1 MTSPAPGVG
10 EVVPATVGPGP
21 VTSTDPGPAAAL
33 PPTPEL
39 MPVPAPPATE
49 PAPEPVLAPTSKP
62 TLEPTL
68 QLAPVPPPPTTGAAA
83 SAEGPEPVPAPPVEG
98 REAGSGAEPGP
109 TADSAA
115 DDGAADVAPVPG
127 VPVAGADVEPV
138 PGPPAGPRDDA
149 VSLAE
154 SAAGAGS
161 TDDGVPVPPGE
172 LVGATE
178 PVEPMNEAEAV
189 EPADEAEPAEPVNE
203 FGPVAEP
210 AVEVKAVV
218 EPVPAPPAESADE
231 AEPVAEPEPVDEPV
245 PAYEPVPAPPAA
257 EAEAD
262 VVAPPSAEADPD
274 PAAEPTPPLPPPP
287 APTPEAAPAPAP
299 RAASLPMR
307 PVRRIPASGERLGRF
322 TLAEALGHGGFAHVY
337 EARADDG
344 TQVALKVLTGLHD
357 DARERFA
364 QEAHLLE
371 RLDGRGFPRFV
382 EAGLDATQPWFAM
395 ELVPGT
401 TLRDRV
407 REEGPLTG
415 QQALGL
421 AQQIVDALLVLQE
434 ERCLHRDLKPA
445 NIMVDGDR
453 AVLIDLGIAKVFDAA
468 TSTQPAGTMSYM
480 APELFGRRV
489 HPRSDVYSLGLLL
502 VHAATGDLPLDL
514 NFLGRDLE
522 PADLV
527 DAEVAEAAGVEPPVI
542 DRHLQS
548 LILAMTRYQPNHR
561 PPLENI
567 ASVVRARIGSTTPDP
582 TLLLTSQLVSD
593 GVTAAEV
600 AALPATEM
608 LPGRGHTR
616 RFQRD
621 RDRADDVTPTR
632 VPEPWHALVYDR
644 ALMSVLTE
652 VHADGFDGA
661 AEQVVANHVAEIGA
675 EMAGGRTPAEI
686 KDWIWQAMRWQVTTP
701 PDGHADTLRGWRA
714 FRNPEPAPASKRA
727 PVTSRTRSATPV
739 GSPVPGS
746 ASSGSAGSG
755 ARTPGSPA
763 PAAPPSAATTQV
775 VRGTA
780 PPPQSFQPRKS
791 PVQHLGPAPRQA
803 APSPSVRATRPM
815 PAVQPGRQP
824 TPQPTRQQVARPPAQ
839 PAPQPTRKP
848 GRKPGRKATAQS
860 AVAPTAVQRPVAGR
874 PQVAQPAR
882 PQGAPARQ
890 KGKQR
895 PVVQA
900 PVAPRKRPWPVRLFG
915 ALLRWVPRLLLV
927 AAVYVLVTQDAQ
939 GGDPFL
945 AAPAF
950 GTAAFGLAVLLRI
963 AGHRM
968 WIWFYVLSAVLIAA
982 GSAFMWA
989 NSTGQVVLG

>member
-68 QLAPVPPPPTTGAAA
+68 QLAPVPPPTAAAASAAA
-83 SAEGPEPVPAPPVEG
+83 SAEGPEPVPGPPEVHA
-98 REAGSGAEPGP
+98 AGSGPEPGP
-109 TADSAA
+109 TTDSAA
-115 DDGAADVAPVPG
+115 DDGA
-127 VPVAGADVEPV
+127 
-138 PGPPAGPRDDA
+138 
-149 VSLAE
+149 
-154 SAAGAGS
+154 GS
-161 TDDGVPVPPGE
+161 GDDGVPVPPVE

-178 PVEPMNEAEAV
+178 PVEPVNEAEAV
-189 EPADEAEPAEPVNE
+189 EPADEAEPAEPV
-203 FGPVAEP
+203 
-210 AVEVKAVV
+210 KA
-218 EPVPAPPAESADE
+218 EPVPAPPAESADKPESANEFGPAAEPAVEAKAVVEPVPPPPADSADE
-231 AEPVAEPEPVDEPV
+231 AEPAAEPEPVDEAV
-245 PAYEPVPAPPAA
+245 PAYEPVPAPPAVEA
-257 EAEAD
+257 APPAAEAD
-262 VVAPPSAEADPD
+262 VVAPPSAEADHD
-274 PAAEPTPPLPPPP
+274 PAAESTPPLPPPP
-287 APTPEAAPAPAP
+287 APAPEAAPAPAP

-415 QQALGL
+415 AQALGL

-652 VHADGFDGA
+652 AHADGFDGA

-739 GSPVPGS
+739 GSPAP
-746 ASSGSAGSG
+746 GSAGSG
-755 ARTPGSPA
+755 SRTPGSTA

-775 VRGTA
+775 VRGTV

-791 PVQHLGPAPRQA
+791 PVQHLGPAPRQS

-815 PAVQPGRQP
+815 PALQPGRQP
-824 TPQPTRQQVARPPAQ
+824 TPQPTRQQVARPTAQ
-839 PAPQPTRKP
+839 PTPQPTRKP
-848 GRKPGRKATAQS
+848 GRKATAQPV
-860 AVAPTAVQRPVAGR
+860 VAPTAVQRPVAGR

-900 PVAPRKRPWPVRLFG
+900 PVAPRKRPWPVRLLG

>member
-10 EVVPATVGPGP
+10 EVAAATVGPGP
-21 VTSTDPGPAAAL
+21 VPSTDPGPAAAL

-49 PAPEPVLAPTSKP
+49 PAPEPALAPTSKP

-68 QLAPVPPPPTTGAAA
+68 ELAPVPPPPTTGAASAAA
-83 SAEGPEPVPAPPVEG
+83 SAEGPEPVPAPPVE
-98 REAGSGAEPGP
+98 EPDSGSGPAPGP
-109 TADSAA
+109 TADDAA
-115 DDGAADVAPVPG
+115 RVGAAG
-127 VPVAGADVEPV
+127 
-138 PGPPAGPRDDA
+138 
-149 VSLAE
+149 SAE
-154 SAAGAGS
+154 AGS
-161 TDDGVPVPPGE
+161 ADAGSADDGVPAPP
-172 LVGATE
+172 VDH
-178 PVEPMNEAEAV
+178 AEAL
-189 EPADEAEPAEPVNE
+189 EPAAEAAGSVD
-203 FGPVAEP
+203 
-210 AVEVKAVV
+210 AV
-218 EPVPAPPAESADE
+218 PVPAPPAESAE
-231 AEPVAEPEPVDEPV
+231 LAESAVPAPPAEPAADVEPDDDAESAAGSEPVDEAV
-245 PAYEPVPAPPAA
+245 PADEPVPAPPADKPVPAPSPA
-257 EAEAD
+257 EAK
-262 VVAPPSAEADPD
+262 ADPD
-274 PAAEPTPPLPPPP
+274 PAEADPTPPLPPPP
-287 APTPEAAPAPAP
+287 APTPEQAPAP

-415 QQALGL
+415 PQALGL
-421 AQQIVDALLVLQE
+421 ARQIVDALLVLQE

-567 ASVVRARIGSTTPDP
+567 ASVVRARIASTTPDP

-608 LPGRGHTR
+608 LSGKGHTKRFR
-616 RFQRD
+616 RGPD
-621 RDRADDVTPTR
+621 RSDDVTPTR

-675 EMAGGRTPAEI
+675 EVAGGRTPAEI

-701 PDGHADTLRGWRA
+701 PEGHADTLRGWRA

-727 PVTSRTRSATPV
+727 PVTSRTRSATPI
-739 GSPVPGS
+739 
-746 ASSGSAGSG
+746 GSAGSG

-763 PAAPPSAATTQV
+763 PAAPPSAASTQV
-775 VRGTA
+775 VRGSV

-791 PVQHLGPAPRQA
+791 PVKHLGPAPRQA

-824 TPQPTRQQVARPPAQ
+824 TAQPTQQQPTRQQGARPAAQ
-839 PAPQPTRKP
+839 AAPQPVRQSTRKP
-848 GRKPGRKATAQS
+848 TAQPP
-860 AVAPTAVQRPVAGR
+860 VQPTAVQRPVAGR

-895 PVVQA
+895 PVAQA
-900 PVAPRKRPWPVRLFG
+900 PVAPRKRPWPVRLLG

-939 GGDPFL
+939 GGDPYL
-945 AAPAF
+945 AAPAL
-950 GTAAFGLAVLLRI
+950 GTAAFGLAVLLRV

-968 WIWFYVLSAVLIAA
+968 WVWFYVLTAVLVAA

-989 NSTGQVVLG
+989 NSTGQLVLG

>member
-1 MTSPAPGVG
+1 
-10 EVVPATVGPGP
+10 
-21 VTSTDPGPAAAL
+21 
-33 PPTPEL
+33 
-39 MPVPAPPATE
+39 
-49 PAPEPVLAPTSKP
+49 
-62 TLEPTL
+62 
-68 QLAPVPPPPTTGAAA
+68 
-83 SAEGPEPVPAPPVEG
+83 
-98 REAGSGAEPGP
+98 
-109 TADSAA
+109 
-115 DDGAADVAPVPG
+115 
-127 VPVAGADVEPV
+127 
-138 PGPPAGPRDDA
+138 
-149 VSLAE
+149 
-154 SAAGAGS
+154 
-161 TDDGVPVPPGE
+161 
-172 LVGATE
+172 
-178 PVEPMNEAEAV
+178 
-189 EPADEAEPAEPVNE
+189 
-203 FGPVAEP
+203 
-210 AVEVKAVV
+210 
-218 EPVPAPPAESADE
+218 
-231 AEPVAEPEPVDEPV
+231 
-245 PAYEPVPAPPAA
+245 
-257 EAEAD
+257 
-262 VVAPPSAEADPD
+262 
-274 PAAEPTPPLPPPP
+274 
-287 APTPEAAPAPAP
+287 
-299 RAASLPMR
+299 MR

-415 QQALGL
+415 PQALGL

-527 DAEVAEAAGVEPPVI
+527 DTEAAEAAGVEPPVI

-567 ASVVRARIGSTTPDP
+567 ASVVRARIASTTPDP

-608 LPGRGHTR
+608 LSGRGHTKRFR
-616 RFQRD
+616 RGLD
-621 RDRADDVTPTR
+621 RSDEVTPTR

-727 PVTSRTRSATPV
+727 PVTSRTSSATP
-739 GSPVPGS
+739 
-746 ASSGSAGSG
+746 A
-755 ARTPGSPA
+755 
-763 PAAPPSAATTQV
+763 
-775 VRGTA
+775 
-780 PPPQSFQPRKS
+780 PQSFQPRKS
-791 PVQHLGPAPRQA
+791 PVKHLGPAPRQA
-803 APSPSVRATRPM
+803 APGPAVRATRPM

-824 TPQPTRQQVARPPAQ
+824 TAQPTRQQGARPTAQ
-839 PAPQPTRKP
+839 PAPQPARQSARQPARKP
-848 GRKPGRKATAQS
+848 TAQPS
-860 AVAPTAVQRPVAGR
+860 VGPTAVQRPVANR

-882 PQGAPARQ
+882 PQSAPAHP
-890 KGKQR
+890 KAKQR
-895 PVVQA
+895 PVAQA
-900 PVAPRKRPWPVRLFG
+900 PVAPRKRPWPVRLLG

-939 GGDPFL
+939 GGDPYL
-945 AAPAF
+945 AAPAL
-950 GTAAFGLAVLLRI
+950 GTAAFGLAVLLRV

-968 WIWFYVLSAVLIAA
+968 WVWFYVLTAVLVAA
-982 GSAFMWA
+982 GSAVLWA
-989 NSTGQVVLG
+989 NSTGQLVLG

>member
-10 EVVPATVGPGP
+10 EVAAATVGPGP
-21 VTSTDPGPAAAL
+21 VPSTDPGPAAAL

-39 MPVPAPPATE
+39 MPVPAPLATE
-49 PAPEPVLAPTSKP
+49 PAPEPAFAPTSKP

-68 QLAPVPPPPTTGAAA
+68 ELAPVPPPPTTGAASAAA
-83 SAEGPEPVPAPPVEG
+83 SAEGPEPVPAPPAGPHDEPVSLGEAAAK
-98 REAGSGAEPGP
+98 AGSA
-109 TADSAA
+109 
-115 DDGAADVAPVPG
+115 
-127 VPVAGADVEPV
+127 
-138 PGPPAGPRDDA
+138 
-149 VSLAE
+149 
-154 SAAGAGS
+154 
-161 TDDGVPVPPGE
+161 DDGVPAPPVDDAG
-172 LVGATE
+172 LVAEPADRAEDDGPVDETE
-178 PVEPMNEAEAV
+178 PVDSA
-189 EPADEAEPAEPVNE
+189 EAEPVPAPPVESAELGESAESAEPVNE
-203 FGPVAEP
+203 SEPVGEP
-210 AVEVKAVV
+210 AVEAKAVV

-231 AEPVAEPEPVDEPV
+231 AESAVEPEPVDEAV
-245 PAYEPVPAPPAA
+245 PAYEPVPAPPVDEPVPAPPAA
-257 EAEAD
+257 EAASPTAEPAAAAPAAPVVVEAA
-262 VVAPPSAEADPD
+262 APASAEPDAPTPASAEASPD
-274 PAAEPTPPLPPPP
+274 PAEADPTPPLPPLP
-287 APTPEAAPAPAP
+287 APSPAPAP

-415 QQALGL
+415 AQALGL
-421 AQQIVDALLVLQE
+421 ARQIVDALLVLQE

-567 ASVVRARIGSTTPDP
+567 ASVVRARIASTTPDP

-608 LPGRGHTR
+608 LSGKGHTKRFR
-616 RFQRD
+616 RGLD
-621 RDRADDVTPTR
+621 RSDDVTPTR

-727 PVTSRTRSATPV
+727 PVTSRTRSATPI
-739 GSPVPGS
+739 GS
-746 ASSGSAGSG
+746 AVSGSAGSG
-755 ARTPGSPA
+755 AGGSGA
-763 PAAPPSAATTQV
+763 
-775 VRGTA
+775 A

-791 PVQHLGPAPRQA
+791 PVKHLGPAPRQA

-824 TPQPTRQQVARPPAQ
+824 TAQPTQQQPTRQQVARPTAQ
-839 PAPQPTRKP
+839 PVRQPTRKP
-848 GRKPGRKATAQS
+848 TAQP

-895 PVVQA
+895 PVAQA
-900 PVAPRKRPWPVRLFG
+900 PVAPRKRPWPLRLLG

-968 WIWFYVLSAVLIAA
+968 WVWFYVLSAVLIAA
-982 GSAFMWA
+982 GSAFMWV
-989 NSTGQVVLG
+989 NSTGQLVLG